1 MLKVVVNGVIS
12 ESQLTFVK
20 GRQILDDIVIIA
32 NKVVDDDKKRYGVGG
47 SSLFCILHFEFVV
60 DALIM
65 GEKSS
70 ENIRKY

>member
-32 NKVVDDDKKRYGVGG
+32 NKVVDDDKKRKKKPIM
-47 SSLFCILHFEFVV
+47 FKV
-60 DALIM
+60 DCKKKHM
-65 GEKSS
+65 TWW
-70 ENIRKY
+70 N